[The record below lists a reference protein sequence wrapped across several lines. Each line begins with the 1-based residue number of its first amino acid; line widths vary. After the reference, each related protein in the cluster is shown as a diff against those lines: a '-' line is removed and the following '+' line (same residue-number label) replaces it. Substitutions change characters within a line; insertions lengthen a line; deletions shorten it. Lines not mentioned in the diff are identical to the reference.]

1 MAVPVG
7 SQEMPAA
14 PAGSRAADGAV
25 PTEEL
30 SQHHER
36 SWAAARTDPVLYTF
50 LLAGSG
56 LSSNTLH

>member
-1 MAVPVG
+1 
-7 SQEMPAA
+7 MPAA
-14 PAGSRAADGAV
+14 PAGSRAADGTV